1 MAEWQIVMDTNVL
14 IAALRSRR
22 GASYRLL
29 RLIGS
34 DRFDLHLS
42 VPLVLEYEE
51 VARRLITEIPL
62 TEAEIDDIID
72 YLCQVAIR
80 WEIFYL
86 WRPRLRDP
94 KDDLVLEL
102 AVTAGCE
109 FIVTFNQRDFPEASQ
124 FGIQVVTPKEFLQKI
139 GELP

>member
-1 MAEWQIVMDTNVL
+1 MDTNVL